1 MICKFC
7 GNVIEDNSDFCFICG
22 QKVVTDAPAYAA
34 EVYSQQP
41 QGAPAQPV
49 YSAAP
54 EVPVAPQQP
63 VYAAPGQ
70 PVYAVPGQ
78 PVYAAPVAP
87 EAPQG
92 KKAKKAKKVKK
103 EKAPV
108 NPAALSTVQK
118 VFIGLIPAL
127 LLAVAG
133 VMCQKFIIA
142 AVFVVLTLVAGFVLY
157 KQYKKALDGGYEEK
171 ALDILNTGMIG
182 LCVGMAVVVIFLFIN
197 FVIK

>member
-7 GNVIEDNSDFCFICG
+7 GNVIEDNSDYCFICG
-22 QKVVTDAPAYAA
+22 QKVVSEAPAYAA
-34 EVYSQQP
+34 EIYSQQP

-54 EVPVAPQQP
+54 QYTIAPEQP

-70 PVYAVPGQ
+70 PVYA
-78 PVYAAPVAP
+78 APVVP
-87 EAPQG
+87 EAPKG

-103 EKAPV
+103 EKAPAD
-108 NPAALSTVQK
+108 PAVLSKVEKVLVAL
-118 VFIGLIPAL
+118 LPAL
-127 LLAVAG
+127 FLAVAG
-133 VMCQKFIIA
+133 VMCTKILVVVICVA
-142 AVFVVLTLVAGFVLY
+142 LTAVVGAVF
-157 KQYKKALDGGYEEK
+157 YKKYRDAVDGGYEEK

-182 LCVGMAVVVIFLFIN
+182 LCVGMAAVVLFLLIN